1 MIALLSSLLFLMPAD
16 SLTLETAHRLAAE
29 NFPRRA
35 EVEIAES
42 IRDRRIE
49 SLNARFL
56 LGFSLSAQGTYTSHV
71 PDIGLDLPGI
81 SLPDVPHDQYR
92 VAADV
97 EQLIYDGGA
106 TSIQRRLEDI
116 DALARIHEVE
126 VAMLAIRQ
134 QVDAFFF
141 GAIEAQRMLASLE
154 IAEQNLAT
162 RIREVESR
170 IDAGVALPSH
180 RRQLTVERLGVRQ
193 QQADVSARRRA
204 ALDAL
209 AELTGRPIG
218 DDITLVLPAGGS
230 ALPSLAEVRRPE
242 TEVFE
247 LNRRRLDE
255 SADLISRRVRPTV
268 AAFAEGAYGRP
279 PGNDF
284 FDDRFRPFFSGG
296 VRVQWKPWQWN
307 VTEREQEVTA
317 LERQGIDAG
326 ERAFLQRL
334 EVEATQLLR
343 EIERLDA
350 TLQLDD
356 EIILEREAIVREAAA
371 RLREGAITPAEYLVH
386 HHSLLRGRLQ
396 RDRHLVQR
404 ASARARYLTTLG
416 HDHAY

>member
-1 MIALLSSLLFLMPAD
+1 MPAD

-154 IAEQNLAT
+154 I
-162 RIREVESR
+162 
-170 IDAGVALPSH
+170 
-180 RRQLTVERLGVRQ
+180 
-193 QQADVSARRRA
+193 
-204 ALDAL
+204 
-209 AELTGRPIG
+209 
-218 DDITLVLPAGGS
+218 
-230 ALPSLAEVRRPE
+230 
-242 TEVFE
+242 
-247 LNRRRLDE
+247 
-255 SADLISRRVRPTV
+255 
-268 AAFAEGAYGRP
+268 
-279 PGNDF
+279 
-284 FDDRFRPFFSGG
+284 
-296 VRVQWKPWQWN
+296 
-307 VTEREQEVTA
+307 
-317 LERQGIDAG
+317 
-326 ERAFLQRL
+326 
-334 EVEATQLLR
+334 
-343 EIERLDA
+343 
-350 TLQLDD
+350 
-356 EIILEREAIVREAAA
+356 
-371 RLREGAITPAEYLVH
+371 
-386 HHSLLRGRLQ
+386 
-396 RDRHLVQR
+396 
-404 ASARARYLTTLG
+404 
-416 HDHAY
+416 